1 MSKSLSHQL
10 LRFCRRNTSNG
21 SDIIAHG
28 KNSHVLDVNA
38 IAELITG
45 GDNYG
50 ATILVC
56 LMTQLVKKEGQE
68 QEIISVANL
77 MATIIDIYPTIS
89 DQLCLLGIGNAA
101 RTLYCESAYTH
112 SPQISMVVL
121 VLIFKILCSVQHA
134 TLSDDET
141 WLALIVKLINSLAT
155 KAADMWNHESL
166 LVIGILCLILHHSA
180 NAVLI
185 EASKTIIFSSS
196 LVSTINSAIHAAC
209 LKGPALVD
217 HDEGTS
223 SGEILICVLL
233 LNFFTLRSLH
243 AVLPGIMDWKVFLD
257 PSDRVQSFSF
267 IGIYCHDLCRLMHF
281 GSPVVKLAASY
292 CLLELFTRIS
302 EQRNRTGEELVC
314 ATKYLRCE
322 CKNTWS
328 RMIVEELA
336 MSLAVPC
343 LASKSFIIL
352 HKPAIHVAVALL
364 KLQEIP
370 EWMRSVFD
378 DSCLSG
384 IIENLA
390 ANNLSTEIVLLFRAL
405 LNSKFL
411 TAEQIASLNQLLQVC
426 RKQKYT
432 DNTWDDGAQEH
443 KKVVGILDDLGEVCE
458 YLICLMSSEPSLDM
472 DSGGSH
478 LGNKR
483 LLEEIEL
490 FFRILTVQDGS

>member
-21 SDIIAHG
+21 SDIIAMERI
-28 KNSHVLDVNA
+28 VMCLDVNA
-38 IAELITG
+38 IAELIAG
-45 GDNYG
+45 GDIYG

-56 LMTQLVKKEGQE
+56 IMTPLVKKEGQE

-89 DQLCLLGIGNAA
+89 DQLCLL
-101 RTLYCESAYTH
+101 
-112 SPQISMVVL
+112 

-141 WLALIVKLINSLAT
+141 WLALIVKLINSIAT

-196 LVSTINSAIHAAC
+196 LVSTINSAIHEAC

-217 HDEGTS
+217 HDEGNK
-223 SGEILICVLL
+223 LRRNFNICASTKFLH
-233 LNFFTLRSLH
+233 FT
-243 AVLPGIMDWKVFLD
+243 K
-257 PSDRVQSFSF
+257 FSR
-267 IGIYCHDLCRLMHF
+267 CSTRLMHF

-314 ATKYLRCE
+314 ATKYL
-322 CKNTWS
+322 
-328 RMIVEELA
+328 
-336 MSLAVPC
+336 
-343 LASKSFIIL
+343 
-352 HKPAIHVAVALL
+352 
-364 KLQEIP
+364 
-370 EWMRSVFD
+370 
-378 DSCLSG
+378 
-384 IIENLA
+384 
-390 ANNLSTEIVLLFRAL
+390 
-405 LNSKFL
+405 
-411 TAEQIASLNQLLQVC
+411 SLNQLLQVC

-443 KKVVGILDDLGEVCE
+443 KKVVGILDDLGEV
-458 YLICLMSSEPSLDM
+458 L
-472 DSGGSH
+472 
-478 LGNKR
+478 
-483 LLEEIEL
+483 
-490 FFRILTVQDGS
+490 QDGS

>member
-1 MSKSLSHQL
+1 MMLVYLYGLYRGLTKVSYEIPFSPEAERILFQIVTENEWDFPSARIHPISLKWFFQQEKMSKSLSHQL

-28 KNSHVLDVNA
+28 KNSLVLDVNA
-38 IAELITG
+38 IAELIAG

-89 DQLCLLGIGNAA
+89 DQLFL
-101 RTLYCESAYTH
+101 
-112 SPQISMVVL
+112 L
-121 VLIFKILCSVQHA
+121 VLIFKTLCSVQHA

-141 WLALIVKLINSLAT
+141 WLALIVKWINSIAT
-155 KAADMWNHESL
+155 KAADIWNHESL

-223 SGEILICVLL
+223 SGEILIFVLL
-233 LNFFTLRSLH
+233 LNYFTLRSLH
-243 AVLPGIMDWKVFLD
+243 PVLPGIMDWKVFLD

-314 ATKYLRCE
+314 ATKYLRSVMAVLE
-322 CKNTWS
+322 GLVFYS
-328 RMIVEELA
+328 DLRVA
-336 MSLAVPC
+336 MNCGL
-343 LASKSFIIL
+343 
-352 HKPAIHVAVALL
+352 
-364 KLQEIP
+364 
-370 EWMRSVFD
+370 
-378 DSCLSG
+378 CLSMIMG
-384 IIENLA
+384 WEL
-390 ANNLSTEIVLLFRAL
+390 
-405 LNSKFL
+405 
-411 TAEQIASLNQLLQVC
+411 
-426 RKQKYT
+426 
-432 DNTWDDGAQEH
+432 
-443 KKVVGILDDLGEVCE
+443 
-458 YLICLMSSEPSLDM
+458 PDM
-472 DSGGSH
+472 
-478 LGNKR
+478 R
-483 LLEEIEL
+483 
-490 FFRILTVQDGS
+490 